1 MNRLLLLVVAAASI
15 VGAGCAV
22 QGAPFEKSALQPKD
36 QVIYVYRPYSYFGSL
51 VRPAVTCGEETA
63 RIGPGGYHA
72 FVVPQGKLMCS
83 VETEAADE
91 VEIPA
96 DPRVHYLR
104 EEIGWGADDWPS
116 ASQSGRPRPRA
127 IRNPELLRR
136 ATRGRCS
143 PIPVTNPPRQRT

>member
-22 QGAPFEKSALQPKD
+22 QGAPFEKAALQPKD

-104 EEIGWGADDWPS
+104 EEIGWGATIGHPHLNPVDHDL
-116 ASQSGRPRPRA
+116 AQSEIQSCCAAQPAVDVPQ
-127 IRNPELLRR
+127 
-136 ATRGRCS
+136 S
-143 PIPVTNPPRQRT
+143 P